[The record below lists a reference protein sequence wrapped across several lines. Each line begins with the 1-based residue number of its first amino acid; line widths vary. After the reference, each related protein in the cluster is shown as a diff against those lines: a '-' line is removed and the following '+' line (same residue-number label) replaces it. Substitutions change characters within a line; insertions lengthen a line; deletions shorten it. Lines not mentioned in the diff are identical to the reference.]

1 VIELTK
7 EDLTGD
13 LLYSTIL
20 GYFAA
25 NEASQKIEQ
34 RTAGAVAYRKPS
46 FGHFG
51 VSAKVK
57 YYYGIPRQVSFPG
70 LMMDVDHW
78 KDTAVMKDNDTQKK
92 IAFVRQMSTRLSA
105 YEHLVPEK
113 FWTNEQNPGEGV
125 SAVKA
130 LAKAAAAGQKIYTL
144 TAQNAA
150 MVYRL
155 QIDDA
160 IRMEIQNALN
170 AGRTVTVHEA
180 PITVSGWTGT
190 GYIIDDQATGAGAY
204 KISGGENGGAFSY
217 GARLGIMAVLTILMF
232 GFAWIVPFATV
243 FPAYLAIGLLGE
255 IAHAA
260 SMFEDD
266 PELRDCFWG
275 GFFMGLDGMAIIVGT
290 LLIGP
295 LAALL
300 LGSLSWFIGSAI
312 IPNSTAGQC
321 RAWIWQRW

>member
-1 VIELTK
+1 LERENLPRLFK
-7 EDLTGD
+7 E
-13 LLYSTIL
+13 ST
-20 GYFAA
+20 
-25 NEASQKIEQ
+25 S
-34 RTAGAVAYRKPS
+34 AGAVAYRKPS

-51 VSAKVK
+51 VSAKVV
-57 YYYGIPRQVSFPG
+57 YWYGIPRQVSFPG

-78 KDTAVMKDNDTQKK
+78 KDTATVKDNDTQKK

-113 FWTNEQNPGEGV
+113 FWTNEQNPDEGV

-155 QIDDA
+155 QVDDA

-190 GYIIDDQATGAGAY
+190 GYIIDDPATGAGAY
-204 KISGGENGGAFSY
+204 KISGGANGGVLIV
-217 GARLGIMAVLTILMF
+217 LG
-232 GFAWIVPFATV
+232 V
-243 FPAYLAIGLLGE
+243 F
-255 IAHAA
+255 
-260 SMFEDD
+260 
-266 PELRDCFWG
+266 
-275 GFFMGLDGMAIIVGT
+275 
-290 LLIGP
+290 LLISVLFSP
-295 LAALL
+295 YLITTAAMVAFFNSLPVLLTLAFEAL
-300 LGSLSWFIGSAI
+300 GAI
-312 IPNSTAGQC
+312 LV
-321 RAWIWQRW
+321 

>member
-1 VIELTK
+1 VAELTK

-13 LLYSTIL
+13 LLHSTIL

-57 YYYGIPRQVSFPG
+57 YWYGIPRQVSFPG

-78 KDTAVMKDNDTQKK
+78 KDTAVMKDNDPQKK
-92 IAFVRQMSTRLSA
+92 IAFVRQMGTRLSA

-130 LAKAAAAGQKIYTL
+130 LAKAAADGQKIYTL

-155 QIDDA
+155 QVDDA

-180 PITVSGWTGT
+180 PITISGWTGT
-190 GYIIDDQATGAGAY
+190 GYIISDPATGAGAY
-204 KISGGENGGAFSY
+204 KISGGANGGALLS
-217 GARLGIMAVLTILMF
+217 GVLAGVLL
-232 GFAWIVPFATV
+232 PFT
-243 FPAYLAIGLLGE
+243 
-255 IAHAA
+255 
-260 SMFEDD
+260 
-266 PELRDCFWG
+266 
-275 GFFMGLDGMAIIVGT
+275 
-290 LLIGP
+290 
-295 LAALL
+295 LL
-300 LGSLSWFIGSAI
+300 LGIAALGQFIGLFALVVAVI
-312 IPNSTAGQC
+312 TVALIFYYEGLQTASCFHAGFSIGFSIFLEVAGLSGFAALIAGLMVGLTVESSPPLTC
-321 RAWIWQRW
+321 IVNH